1 MKENIY
7 QHVVNTIAFKRQ
19 RCRDVY
25 TRTDEAHSANIEI
38 DRIQ

>member
-19 RCRDVY
+19 RCRDVQ
-25 TRTDEAHSANIEI
+25 TRTDESHSANKK
-38 DRIQ
+38 